1 MRLTITTENK
11 NDDADNDLNNAVMIT
26 MVTVHMLML
35 KKEKFLWDISQLL
48 KLNATELFLTWVLTG
63 RKRLHA
69 IIFAHRDFG
78 P

>member
-35 KKEKFLWDISQLL
+35 KKEKFL
-48 KLNATELFLTWVLTG
+48 
-63 RKRLHA
+63 
-69 IIFAHRDFG
+69 
-78 P
+78 